1 MTDNS
6 RITVIGLGYIGL
18 PTAALIASRRL
29 EVIGVDVSKKVV
41 DTINQ
46 GKIHIVEPDLE
57 GLVSH
62 VVSNGYLK
70 AQTETNKSDV
80 FVIAVPTPFN
90 KDKTPDLS
98 YVQNAVENIIPVL
111 EIGNT
116 VIIESTSPVGTT
128 DKMATLMFKKRPE
141 LKGKIY
147 VAYCP
152 ERVLPGHVIHE
163 LEHNDRVIGGIDKA
177 SSLKAKAFYQY
188 FVKGDLFITN
198 DRTAEMCKLVENA
211 SRDSNIAF
219 ANELSIICDEANIDV
234 FELIQL
240 ANRHPR
246 VNILKPGPGVGGHCI
261 AVDPWFLVSE
271 FPKKARMIKLSRE
284 INDGKTQ
291 WVIDKV
297 AEKVEAFEN
306 THKRKPVVACLGLAF
321 KPNIDDLRESP
332 ALHVVLELIKKGLNI
347 MSVEP
352 NIREHATIKLY
363 SLDSALSSADIV
375 VFLVAH
381 NQFKDIQIQANHLVF
396 CDLS

>member
-29 EVIGVDVSKKVV
+29 EVIGVDISKKVV

-70 AQTETNKSDV
+70 AQKETNKSDV

-128 DKMATLMFKKRPE
+128 EKMATLIFKKRPE

-261 AVDPWFLVSE
+261 AVDPWFIVSE

-297 AEKVEAFEN
+297 AEKVEVFEN